1 MCFFCHCDADTDD
14 KVKQKTARLQL
25 VDIMQSII
33 SELQPKLVH
42 DRGCNLVETLEHL
55 NIGTLKH
62 LNI

>member
-1 MCFFCHCDADTDD
+1 MCFFCHFDADTDD

-42 DRGCNLVETLEHL
+42 DRGCNCVETLDHL
-55 NIGTLKH
+55 NI
-62 LNI
+62 